1 MTSIVTTAYS
11 IMIPTKG
18 GTYICGVD
26 AVVGAAAGAGA
37 VDGFGML
44 SAVVGAT
51 AVDQFAIAANF
62 S

>member
-1 MTSIVTTAYS
+1 
-11 IMIPTKG
+11 MIPTKG